1 MLLDEENKKSQEKKE
16 AKDKSLE
23 RKRYEDAEH
32 SLKHKLLE
40 QK

>member
-1 MLLDEENKKSQEKKE
+1 MLLDEENKKNQEKKE
-16 AKDKSLE
+16 ANDKARE